1 MKGAPKRPL
10 AHAVARLSQLGKAL
24 LVTGLAVPLLGCDRR
39 PVPPT
44 VGAHALVFQ
53 RYEAEDGK
61 ATLSTDPLVT
71 RHGTILVAS
80 VGRGDVNAFAPP
92 TDNRGGAPFDQL
104 GETHTYTNWPR
115 SGTALYAQATGPRG
129 EGHVVSTTTPADD
142 ELTLALVEVSGA
154 RVQDF
159 AWTEVLAGRPITSA
173 RVTTTGPAT
182 LVSFWWG
189 DAGVKGDKKAWPGDG
204 FQLLD
209 SVLEAGA
216 LVQCAVAVKH
226 VDAAGSYDVT
236 WTAKPE
242 QGAQL
247 WIVAI
252 Q

>member
-1 MKGAPKRPL
+1 MKAASKRAL
-10 AHAVARLSQLGKAL
+10 ARAAAHLSRLGKAV

-39 PVPPT
+39 PLPPS
-44 VGAHALVFQ
+44 VGAHDLVFQ

-61 ATLSTDPLVT
+61 TVLSTGPMAT
-71 RHGTILVAS
+71 RPGTILLVS
-80 VGRGDVNAFAPP
+80 VGRGDVNAFAAPS
-92 TDNRGGAPFDQL
+92 DNKGPARFSQL

-115 SGTALYAQATGPRG
+115 SGTALYALATGPRG
-129 EGHVVSTTTPADD
+129 DDHVVSTTTPADD
-142 ELTLALVEVSGA
+142 ELTLAAVEVSGA
-154 RVQDF
+154 KIQDF
-159 AWTEVLAGRPITSA
+159 AWTEVLAGKPITSK

-189 DAGVKGDKKAWPGDG
+189 DAGVKGNKKAYPGDG

-209 SVLEAGA
+209 SVLESGA